1 MWSDRPSP
9 ERLRD
14 LAAALR
20 SVLEDDEN
28 RSSTSSVDSCF
39 CVLGEKIFR
48 RPRATV
54 TYRGGRATVA
64 GPRACIEVSACGFE
78 LLQAMLEAWQ
88 GFPDAVLAGFI
99 SYDLASEIED
109 LGPTPADNFD
119 FPKLHFGLYDSV
131 REDDVAQ
138 ASANDVAQALA
149 CEQKALTSGPVN
161 SHPDRACFEA
171 AVQRT
176 VARIYAG
183 EIFQTNLC
191 RCLEAPLEP
200 GAEWGLFQR
209 MRSISPARY
218 EAFLRIDSRRS
229 VLSVSPE
236 LFLKVDNVVV
246 E

>member
-88 GFPDAVLAGFI
+88 GFPEAVLAGFI

-131 REDDVAQ
+131 SDD
-138 ASANDVAQALA
+138 DVAQALA
-149 CEQKALTSGPVN
+149 CENHETLTASPVK
-161 SHPDRACFEA
+161 S
-171 AVQRT
+171 
-176 VARIYAG
+176 
-183 EIFQTNLC
+183 
-191 RCLEAPLEP
+191 
-200 GAEWGLFQR
+200 
-209 MRSISPARY
+209 
-218 EAFLRIDSRRS
+218 
-229 VLSVSPE
+229 
-236 LFLKVDNVVV
+236 
-246 E
+246 